1 MNSNDFAQYSTTS
14 NRRLDLRDDL
24 ADPVGGRRAPQASA
38 APAVGS
44 GASIAGTGL
53 VCVQTGHQHRPVAPT
68 ATVSRSRASSPPL
81 PPLPSRTE
89 SLHPVAAPP
98 LRSEVKPVRAAA
110 ASGRHPC
117 PYRSAPAG
125 APNAVRLQGPLLYD
139 HLL

>member
-1 MNSNDFAQYSTTS
+1 MISPIQSVGAERPKQAQPQPW
-14 NRRLDLRDDL
+14 
-24 ADPVGGRRAPQASA
+24 AAGQAS
-38 APAVGS
+38 PAR
-44 GASIAGTGL
+44 ASPK
-53 VCVQTGHQHRPVAPT
+53 CKTGHQHRQVAPT

-81 PPLPSRTE
+81 TPLSSRTE

-110 ASGRHPC
+110 ASGRNPC

-139 HLL
+139 HLV